1 MFDYIKGIITNVTS
15 ESVTIENN
23 NIGFKFKTPNPYLF
37 IENAEMIT
45 YLHLYV
51 REDNISLFGFIT
63 REERS
68 FFNKLMSVKGIGP
81 KSAMAILAS
90 SDLDNLKAAIE
101 EGNIEYLQQFPGIGL
116 KASQQIILDLRKKLN
131 FKSEIIKN
139 PKTDEIYSALKNLG
153 YKAKELEGLKPIL
166 SENINLP
173 IQDLLKLC
181 LKNMSNKSVQWE
193 HFFL

>member
-23 NIGFKFKTPNPYLF
+23 NIGFKFKTSNPYLF

-181 LKNMSNKSVQWE
+181 LKNMSNKSVQ
-193 HFFL
+193 